1 MKRAT
6 LLLSLAIAVP
16 LHAHAQA
23 ATGSNTSESDLRYQW
38 TGVSTYLSRAAAAV
52 PDSSYAY
59 KPTSTVRSFGEVIAH
74 VAGSQKMFC
83 AAALGETIPAENAV
97 EKASTSK
104 ADIVKALNESNT
116 YCARAYALPASKLT
130 GDVKLFGQ
138 TFSKRAVLML
148 NMGHDNEHYGNV
160 VTYMRMLGMVPPS
173 SQPAA

>member
-6 LLLSLAIAVP
+6 LLLSLALAVP

-23 ATGSNTSESDLRYQW
+23 ATARTSETDVHDLW
-38 TGVSTYLSRAAAAV
+38 TDVSAYLSRAAVAV

-59 KPTSTVRSFGEVIAH
+59 KPASTVRSFGEVIAH

-130 GDVKLFGQ
+130 GSVKLFGR
-138 TFSKRAVLML
+138 TFTKRAVLMI